1 MRWPLIA
8 TNGGRDAVR
17 SFSERNSGWEHA
29 VIDARTAG
37 QFEVRRVSHR
47 EWVIYDVRFERDDA
61 RCVVA
66 CVRETDDE
74 DAEVVWLGGRMMPT
88 RYASVDAV
96 IEDLT
101 TATLRRRGGTRPI
114 EIPHLPP
121 PRLAG

>member
-1 MRWPLIA
+1 
-8 TNGGRDAVR
+8 
-17 SFSERNSGWEHA
+17 
-29 VIDARTAG
+29 
-37 QFEVRRVSHR
+37 VSDR
-47 EWVIYDVRFERDDA
+47 EWVIYDARFARNDA

-88 RYASVDAV
+88 RYGSVDAV

-101 TATLRRRGGTRPI
+101 MATLRRRGGTRPI

-121 PRLAG
+121 RRLAG

>member
-1 MRWPLIA
+1 
-8 TNGGRDAVR
+8 V
-17 SFSERNSGWEHA
+17 

-37 QFEVRRVSHR
+37 QFEVRRVSDS
-47 EWVIYDVRFERDDA
+47 EWVIYDVRFARNDA

-66 CVRETDDE
+66 CVRETDDQ
-74 DAEVVWLGGRMMPT
+74 DVEVVWLGGRMRPT

-96 IEDLT
+96 VEDLT
-101 TATLRRRGGTRPI
+101 TAALRRHGGSRPI